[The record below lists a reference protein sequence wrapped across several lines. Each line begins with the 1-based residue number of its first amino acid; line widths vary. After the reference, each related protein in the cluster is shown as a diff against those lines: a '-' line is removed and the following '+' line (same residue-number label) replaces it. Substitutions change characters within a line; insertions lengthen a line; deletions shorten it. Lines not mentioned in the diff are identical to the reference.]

1 MRKERQELKQIM
13 EENNI
18 KSFSLEVNKE
28 CIEIRYMSY
37 NFYDED
43 TFNKIFKSK
52 LFLEKLKK
60 VYNNV
65 EELELD
71 NECYTAT
78 YLIHR
83 QPIEGE

>member
-1 MRKERQELKQIM
+1 MRKERQELKQIID
-13 EENNI
+13 ENNI
-18 KSFSLEVNKE
+18 KSYSLEVNKE
-28 CIEIRYMSY
+28 YIEIRYMSY

-43 TFNKIFKSK
+43 TFNKIFKSGV
-52 LFLEKLKK
+52 FLEKLKK

-71 NECYTAT
+71 NECLTAT

-83 QPIEGE
+83 QQN